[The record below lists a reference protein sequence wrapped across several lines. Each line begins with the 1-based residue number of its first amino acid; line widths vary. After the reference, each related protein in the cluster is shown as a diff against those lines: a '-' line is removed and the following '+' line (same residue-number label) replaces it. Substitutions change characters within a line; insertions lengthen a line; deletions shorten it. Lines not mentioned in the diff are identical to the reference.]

1 MKNPIM
7 TIELDNHEIIQIEM
21 YPECANNTVRS
32 MIDLIQKG
40 KLNHRAI
47 QRIAYDFVLQFTY
60 NGFNHDPVCEYIIDG
75 EFNVNNY
82 SNPLKFKKGIVGMGG
97 DGKSISSGCDF
108 FITLSDTAAKR
119 LDDHFCAFGKVIKG
133 MDIVEKMTQVPT
145 KKIQLEDAPG
155 VDINEPITPIY
166 MEKVMVETFGENYLP
181 PVILRYGES

>member
-7 TIELDNHEIIQIEM
+7 TIELNDHKIIQIEL
-21 YPECANNTVRS
+21 YPQHANNTVRS

-40 KLNHRAI
+40 KLNHRPI

-60 NGFNHDPVCEYIIDG
+60 NGFNHDSDCEYIIDG
-75 EFNVNNY
+75 EFKVNNHA
-82 SNPLKFKKGIVGMGG
+82 NPLKFKKGIVGMGG

-108 FITLSDTAAKR
+108 FFFFTDEASSR

-133 MDIVEKMTQVPT
+133 LDVIDKIIQVPT
-145 KKIQLEDAPG
+145 KKIELKDAPG

-166 MEKVMVETFGENYLP
+166 MEKVTVETFGQEFLP